1 MSEYEDD
8 DVPEPEDSAD
18 AGTRRVWAIVA
29 VVAVVAF
36 VVVVVSSSRQA
47 AVPVGASGSMGAMSM
62 KRTTGGAMQL
72 SMRDIDGRVVRVPD
86 GRPGVAVFIEA
97 RNCATCVDAVR
108 TAAQAARRTRP
119 AAHLTVISL
128 DSATSRTDV
137 AAFARTVGSPGASY
151 VIDDRNSSLAS
162 MFSASEL
169 GSVVVYDGAGKVVGH
184 PMSAAQ
190 IGQDLARAAA

>member
-1 MSEYEDD
+1 MSEYEDE
-8 DVPEPEDSAD
+8 DVPEPADSAD

-36 VVVVVSSSRQA
+36 VVLVVSSTRPA

-62 KRTTGGAMQL
+62 TGKTGGAMQM

-97 RNCATCVDAVR
+97 RNCAVCVDAVR

-128 DSATSRTDV
+128 DSSTSRTDV
-137 AAFARTVGSPGASY
+137 AAFARRAGSPGASY

-162 MFSASEL
+162 MFSAAEL
-169 GSVVVYDGAGKVVGH
+169 GAVVVYNGAGKVVGH
-184 PMSAAQ
+184 PTSAAQ
-190 IGQDLARAAA
+190 IGQELARAAP